1 MRVKKLSGLWYVA
14 TKINLLKEVGRGLSR
29 NHKAALIF
37 MTFTDMA
44 ALYRN
49 IGRPKKCTFIFC
61 ADHGVAKM
69 NVSAYPQKTTASMV
83 KNYLVDRGGAANA
96 FAKFAN
102 SELVVVDVGVDADIS
117 NLPDLVD
124 RKIARGTKNIAEGAA
139 MTRAQARKSIKIGKD
154 LTEKAIKAGC
164 NCFFIG
170 EMGIGNTTVASAI
183 TAAILDLPA
192 RKVTGRG
199 SNISDK
205 TFKNK
210 VKVVRQA
217 LKVNNPNSDDGI
229 DVLAK
234 VGGFEFGAMAGV
246 IIAAARHDCVVILDG
261 FNSTAA
267 ALIADTIEPGVCEN
281 LIASHVGREVGH
293 MPALQYLELPPMFRL
308 NLALGE
314 AVGSSIASRILDRI
328 VYVYVCG
335 PDADFDGDLEDFRD
349 IDEGEILSRFLED
362 LDIGNAEHFDNAEDF
377 QEYLEQQLGDVHIE
391 EVDLDFQI
399 SDDQRLQSFEP
410 PFSVNTFNVP
420 RSYPMLVRS
429 MANSGEEAV
438 KATDKTFDF
447 YLKTMPKLHFK
458 AMDKCRERFN
468 NLTKPRESLGLLE
481 DIAIQI
487 AGIMNVNLPTNNLRH
502 AALSFTNSEN
512 TPSEEQKTYHPHQK
526 GTRRNVSMDF
536 SMTTRTFAM
545 KVFMGI
551 VDPKADPTVAF
562 NFGRNLA
569 EEISFS
575 IPIVALTELSDWN
588 FDKLDEKF
596 AKALLKKNGDLKVPP
611 EDLLNSVPKKF
622 RCLTS
627 AIIGAIIAAAHNS
640 TLIVIDCGAVEII
653 ARYLEAMCPE
663 IRPFLLYA
671 TKLIN
676 YHFAP
681 GMRIGFD
688 GEISCIGVEI
698 AEAALSA
705 LNDMKTFSETKV
717 DTAID

>member
-1 MRVKKLSGLWYVA
+1 
-14 TKINLLKEVGRGLSR
+14 
-29 NHKAALIF
+29 

-44 ALYRN
+44 ALYRS

-69 NVSAYPQKTTASMV
+69 DVSAYPQKTTASMV
-83 KNYLVDRGGAANA
+83 KNYLVDKGGAANA
-96 FAKFAN
+96 FAKFTN
-102 SELVVVDVGVDADIS
+102 SELVVVDVGVDADLS
-117 NLPDLVD
+117 DLPDLVD
-124 RKIARGTKNIAEGAA
+124 RKIARGTKNIAEGPA

-154 LTEKAIKAGC
+154 LAEKAIKEGY
-164 NCFFIG
+164 NCFLIG

-183 TAAILDLPA
+183 TSAVLSTSP
-192 RKVTGRG
+192 RRVTGRG

-205 TFKNK
+205 KWRRK
-210 VKVVRQA
+210 VKIVQQA
-217 LKVNNPNSDDGI
+217 LHVNDYIDDDGLDI
-229 DVLAK
+229 LTRL
-234 VGGFEFGAMAGV
+234 GGFEFGAMAGV
-246 IIAAARHDCVVILDG
+246 IIAAAQHECIVILDG

-267 ALIADTIEPGVCEN
+267 ALIAELIEPGVREN
-281 LIASHVGREVGH
+281 LIASHVGRESGH
-293 MPALQYLELPPMFRL
+293 MPALQYLELPPLFTL

-314 AVGSSIASRILDRI
+314 AIGSSIASRILDRI

-335 PDADFDGDLEDFRD
+335 PDADFDGDLDDFREED
-349 IDEGEILSRFLED
+349 ESDMISQLLENLNIDGANQFE
-362 LDIGNAEHFDNAEDF
+362 NMEDF
-377 QEYLEQQLGDVHIE
+377 QEFLENNFGENLQVE
-391 EVDLDFQI
+391 EVELDFQI
-399 SDDQRLQSFEP
+399 SDDQRLESFIP
-410 PFSVNTFNVP
+410 PFSVTDFNVP

-429 MANSGEEAV
+429 MKNDGEEAIS
-438 KATDKTFDF
+438 ATDKTFDF
-447 YLKTMPKLHFK
+447 YLKSMPKLHLK
-458 AMDKCRERFN
+458 AMDKCRERFD
-468 NLTKPRESLGLLE
+468 NLTKPRGSLGYLE
-481 DIAIQI
+481 DIAAQI
-487 AGIMNVNLPTNNLRH
+487 AGITNVNLPTNNLRH
-502 AALSFTNSEN
+502 AALGFTNVEN
-512 TPSEEQKTYHPHQK
+512 TPSEDQKIYRPQQQ

-536 SMTTRTFAM
+536 SMTARTFAM
-545 KVFMGI
+545 KIFMGI

-575 IPIVALTELSDWN
+575 MPIIALTELSDWN
-588 FDKLDEKF
+588 FDKIDEKF
-596 AKALLKKNGDLKVPP
+596 AKVLLKKNGDLKVSP
-611 EDLLNSVPKKF
+611 ENLLNVVPKKF

-688 GEISCIGVEI
+688 GEVSCIGVEI
-698 AEAALSA
+698 VEAALSA
-705 LNDMKTFSETKV
+705 LNDMKTFSETNVETAV
-717 DTAID
+717 D

>member
-1 MRVKKLSGLWYVA
+1 
-14 TKINLLKEVGRGLSR
+14 
-29 NHKAALIF
+29 

-44 ALYRN
+44 ELYRS
-49 IGRPKKCTFIFC
+49 IGRTKKCTFIFC

-83 KNYLVDRGGAANA
+83 KNYLVDKGGAANA

-117 NLPDLVD
+117 NLPNIVD
-124 RKIARGTKNIAEGAA
+124 RKIARGTKNIAEGPA
-139 MTRAQARKSIKIGKD
+139 MTRTQARKSIKIGRE
-154 LTEKAIKAGC
+154 LAEKAIKAGC
-164 NCFFIG
+164 NCFLIG

-183 TAAILDLPA
+183 TAAILEVNP
-192 RKVTGRG
+192 RIVTGRG

-205 TFKNK
+205 KYKNK
-210 VKVVRQA
+210 LKIIRQA
-217 LKVNNPNSDDGI
+217 LKINAPDSADAI

-246 IIAAARHDCVVILDG
+246 ILAAAKHNCVVILDG
-261 FNSTAA
+261 FNTAAA
-267 ALIADTIEPGVCEN
+267 ALIADCMTPEVLDN
-281 LIASHVGREVGH
+281 LIASHVGREPGH
-293 MPALQYLELPPMFRL
+293 MPALNYLEVPPILTL

-314 AVGSSIASRILDRI
+314 AIGSSIVAHILDRI
-328 VYVYVCG
+328 VYVSICG
-335 PDADFDGDLEDFRD
+335 PNADFDGDLDDFRD
-349 IDEGEILSRFLED
+349 EDESEIISRLLEKM
-362 LDIGNAEHFDNAEDF
+362 DIGDIGQFEHIEDF
-377 QEYLEQQLGDVHIE
+377 QNFLDENFGDDIKVE
-391 EVDLDFQI
+391 EVELDFQI
-399 SDDQRLQSFEP
+399 SDDQRLESFEP
-410 PFSVNTFNVP
+410 PFSVNDYNVP

-429 MANSGEEAV
+429 MQNENEEV
-438 KATDKTFDF
+438 IKATDRTFDF

-458 AMDKCRERFN
+458 AMDKCREYLN
-468 NLTKPRESLGLLE
+468 SLTKPRESLGLLE

-487 AGIMNVNLPTNNLRH
+487 AGITNTDLPTNNLRH
-502 AALSFTNSEN
+502 AALAFTNSEN
-512 TPSEEQKTYHPHQK
+512 TPSEEEKIYRPQKI
-526 GTRRNVSMDF
+526 GTRRNISMDF

-545 KVFMGI
+545 KIFMGI

-575 IPIVALTELSDWN
+575 IPIIALTELSDWQ
-588 FDKLDEKF
+588 FDRLDEKF
-596 AKALLKKNGDLKVPP
+596 ARALLKKNGDLKVPP
-611 EDLLNSVPKKF
+611 ENFLNVVPKKF

-640 TLIVIDCGAVEII
+640 TLIVIDCGVVEII

-676 YHFAP
+676 YHFNP
-681 GMRIGFD
+681 NDRIGFD
-688 GEISCIGVEI
+688 GEIACIGVEI

-705 LNDMKTFSETKV
+705 LNEMKTFAETNV
-717 DTAID
+717 DTALE

>member
-1 MRVKKLSGLWYVA
+1 
-14 TKINLLKEVGRGLSR
+14 
-29 NHKAALIF
+29 

-44 ALYRN
+44 ELYRS
-49 IGRPKKCTFIFC
+49 IGRTKKCTFIFC

-83 KNYLVDRGGAANA
+83 KNYLVDKGGAANA

-117 NLPDLVD
+117 NLPNIVD
-124 RKIARGTKNIAEGAA
+124 RKIARGTKNIAEGPA
-139 MTRAQARKSIKIGKD
+139 MTRTQARKSIKIGRE
-154 LTEKAIKAGC
+154 LAEKAIKAGC
-164 NCFFIG
+164 NCFLIG

-183 TAAILDLPA
+183 TAAILEVNP
-192 RKVTGRG
+192 RIVTGRG

-205 TFKNK
+205 KYKNK
-210 VKVVRQA
+210 LKIIRQA
-217 LKVNNPNSDDGI
+217 LKINAPDSEDAI

-246 IIAAARHDCVVILDG
+246 ILAAAKHNCVVILDG
-261 FNSTAA
+261 FNTAAA
-267 ALIADTIEPGVCEN
+267 ALIADHMTPEVLDN
-281 LIASHVGREVGH
+281 LIASHVGREPGH
-293 MPALQYLELPPMFRL
+293 MPALNYLEVPPILTL

-314 AVGSSIASRILDRI
+314 AIGSSIVAHILDRI
-328 VYVYVCG
+328 VYVSICG
-335 PDADFDGDLEDFRD
+335 PDADFDGDLDDFRD
-349 IDEGEILSRFLED
+349 EDESEIISRLLEKM
-362 LDIGNAEHFDNAEDF
+362 DIGDIGQFEHIEDF
-377 QEYLEQQLGDVHIE
+377 QDFLDENFGDDIKVE
-391 EVDLDFQI
+391 EVELDFQI
-399 SDDQRLQSFEP
+399 SDDQRLESFEP
-410 PFSVNTFNVP
+410 PFSVNDYNVP

-429 MANSGEEAV
+429 MQNENEEV
-438 KATDKTFDF
+438 IKATDRTFDF

-458 AMDKCRERFN
+458 AMDKCREYLN
-468 NLTKPRESLGLLE
+468 SLTKPRESLGLLE

-487 AGIMNVNLPTNNLRH
+487 AGITNTDLPTNNLRH
-502 AALSFTNSEN
+502 AALAFTNSEN
-512 TPSEEQKTYHPHQK
+512 TPSEEEKIYRPQKI

-536 SMTTRTFAM
+536 SMTARTFAM

-575 IPIVALTELSDWN
+575 IPIIALTELSDWQ
-588 FDKLDEKF
+588 FDRLDEKF
-596 AKALLKKNGDLKVPP
+596 ARALLKKNGDLKVPP
-611 EDLLNSVPKKF
+611 ENFLNVVPKKF

-640 TLIVIDCGAVEII
+640 TLIVIDCGVVEII

-676 YHFAP
+676 YHFNP
-681 GMRIGFD
+681 NDRIGFD
-688 GEISCIGVEI
+688 GEIACIGVEI

-705 LNDMKTFSETKV
+705 LNEMKTFAETNV
-717 DTAID
+717 DTALE

>member
-1 MRVKKLSGLWYVA
+1 
-14 TKINLLKEVGRGLSR
+14 
-29 NHKAALIF
+29 

-44 ALYRN
+44 ARYRS

-96 FAKFAN
+96 FAKFTN

-124 RKIARGTKNIAEGAA
+124 RKIARGTKNIAEGPA
-139 MTRAQARKSIKIGKD
+139 MTRLQARKSIKIGKD
-154 LTEKAIKAGC
+154 LTEKAIKKGY
-164 NCFFIG
+164 NCFLIG
-170 EMGIGNTTVASAI
+170 EMGIANTTVASAI
-183 TAAILDLPA
+183 TAAILYSTP

-205 TFKNK
+205 KFKNK
-210 VKVVRQA
+210 LKVVRQA
-217 LKVNNPNSDDGI
+217 LKVNDPNPEDGI

-246 IIAAARHDCVVILDG
+246 IIAAARHDCIVILDG

-267 ALIADTIEPGVCEN
+267 ALIADAIEPGVCEN
-281 LIASHVGREVGH
+281 LIASNISREVGH
-293 MPALQYLELPPMFRL
+293 LAALQYLELPPMFNL
-308 NLALGE
+308 NIALGE
-314 AVGSSIASRILDRI
+314 AIGSSIASRILDRI

-335 PDADFDGDLEDFRD
+335 PDADFDGNLDDFREE
-349 IDEGEILSRFLED
+349 DEGEMISRLLEKM
-362 LDIGNAEHFDNAEDF
+362 DIGNIDRFEQIEDF
-377 QEYLEQQLGDVHIE
+377 EEYLSSQFGDIKVE
-391 EVDLDFQI
+391 EVELDFQI
-399 SDDQRLQSFEP
+399 SDDQRLESFEP
-410 PFSVNTFNVP
+410 PFSVSTFNVP

-429 MANSGEEAV
+429 MKNDGEEV
-438 KATDKTFDF
+438 IKATDKTFDF
-447 YLKTMPKLHFK
+447 YLKTMPKLHFN

-487 AGIMNVNLPTNNLRH
+487 AGITNENLPTNNLRH
-502 AALSFTNSEN
+502 AALAFTNSEN
-512 TPSEEQKTYHPHQK
+512 TPSEEEKVYRPQKK

-536 SMTTRTFAM
+536 SMTARTFAM
-545 KVFMGI
+545 KIFMGI

-575 IPIVALTELSDWN
+575 IPIIALTELSDWN

-596 AKALLKKNGDLKVPP
+596 SKALLKKNGDLKVPP

-663 IRPFLLYA
+663 IRPFLLYT

-676 YHFAP
+676 YNFAP
-681 GMRIGFD
+681 GMRLGFD

-717 DTAID
+717 DKAID

>member
-1 MRVKKLSGLWYVA
+1 
-14 TKINLLKEVGRGLSR
+14 
-29 NHKAALIF
+29 

-44 ALYRN
+44 ALYRS
-49 IGRPKKCTFIFC
+49 IGQTKKCTFIFC

-69 NVSAYPQKTTASMV
+69 NVSAYPQKTTASMI
-83 KNYLVDRGGAANA
+83 KNYLIDKGGAANA

-117 NLPDLVD
+117 NLPDIVD
-124 RKIARGTKNIAEGAA
+124 RKIAYGTKNIAEGPA
-139 MTRAQARKSIKIGKD
+139 MTRAQARKSIKVGKE
-154 LTEKAIKAGC
+154 LAEKAIKAGF
-164 NCFFIG
+164 NCFLIG
-170 EMGIGNTTVASAI
+170 EMGIGNTTIASAI
-183 TAAILDLPA
+183 TSTILDLNP

-205 TFKNK
+205 KFNK
-210 VKVVRQA
+210 KVRTIRQA
-217 LKVNNPNSDDGI
+217 LKVNAPDSNDAI
-229 DVLAK
+229 DILSK

-246 IIAAARHDCVVILDG
+246 ILAAAKNDCLVILDG

-267 ALIADTIEPGVCEN
+267 ALLADLINPNICEN
-281 LIASHVGREVGH
+281 LIASHVGREPGH
-293 MPALQYLELPPMFRL
+293 LPALQYLNLPPLLTL

-314 AVGSSIASRILDRI
+314 AIGSSIAAHILDRI

-335 PDADFDGDLEDFRD
+335 PNADFDGDLDDFKD
-349 IDEGEILSRFLED
+349 IDESELIANLLESMD
-362 LDIGNAEHFDNAEDF
+362 LGDIGHFKDMEDF
-377 QEYLEQQLGDVHIE
+377 QDYLESNFGDDLKVE
-391 EVDLDFQI
+391 EVELDFQI
-399 SDDQRLQSFEP
+399 SDDHRLSKFIP
-410 PFSVNTFNVP
+410 PFSVNDYNIP

-429 MANSGEEAV
+429 MENDSEETI
-438 KATDKTFDF
+438 KATDRTFDF

-468 NLTKPRESLGLLE
+468 SLTKPRESLGLLE

-487 AGIMNVNLPTNNLRH
+487 AGITNENLPTNNLRH
-502 AALSFTNSEN
+502 AALAFTNSEN
-512 TPSEEQKTYHPHQK
+512 TPSEEQKTYRPQME

-536 SMTTRTFAM
+536 SMTARTFAM
-545 KVFMGI
+545 KIFMGI

-575 IPIVALTELSDWN
+575 MPIIAMTELSDWR
-588 FDKLDEKF
+588 FDKIDEKF
-596 AKALLKKNGDLKVPP
+596 AKVLLKKNGDLKVPP
-611 EDLLNSVPKKF
+611 ENLLNVVPKKF

-627 AIIGAIIAAAHNS
+627 AIIGALIAAAHNS
-640 TLIVIDCGAVEII
+640 TLIVVDCGAIEII

-663 IRPFLLYA
+663 IRPFILHA

-676 YHFAP
+676 YNFDP

-688 GEISCIGVEI
+688 GEVACIGVEI

-705 LNDMKTFSETKV
+705 LNDMKTFSETNV
-717 DTAID
+717 DRAID

>member
-1 MRVKKLSGLWYVA
+1 
-14 TKINLLKEVGRGLSR
+14 
-29 NHKAALIF
+29 

-44 ALYRN
+44 ALYRS

-96 FAKFAN
+96 FAKFTN
-102 SELVVVDVGVDADIS
+102 SELVIVDVGVDADIS
-117 NLPDLVD
+117 NLPNIVD
-124 RKIARGTKNIAEGAA
+124 RKIARGTKNIAEGPA

-164 NCFFIG
+164 NCFLIG
-170 EMGIGNTTVASAI
+170 EMGIANTTVAAAI
-183 TAAILDLPA
+183 TATMLGLTP

-199 SNISDK
+199 SNISDEK
-205 TFKNK
+205 FKHK
-210 VKVVRQA
+210 LKVVRQI
-217 LKVNNPNSDDGI
+217 LKANAPNPGDGI
-229 DVLAK
+229 DVLTK

-246 IIAAARHDCVVILDG
+246 IIAAARHNCVVILDG
-261 FNSTAA
+261 FNSAAA
-267 ALIADTIEPGVCEN
+267 ALIAVAIEPGVRDY
-281 LIASHVGREVGH
+281 LIASHIGREVGH
-293 MPALQYLELPPMFRL
+293 LHALQYLELPPLFNL

-314 AVGSSIASRILDRI
+314 AIGSSIASRILDRI

-335 PDADFDGDLEDFRD
+335 PDADFKGNLDDFRD
-349 IDEGEILSRFLED
+349 EDEGALLSDLLEKM
-362 LDIGNAEHFDNAEDF
+362 DIGNLERFERFEDL
-377 QEYLEQQLGDVHIE
+377 QEYVESQFGDVQIE
-391 EVDLDFQI
+391 EVELDFQI
-399 SDDQRLQSFEP
+399 SDDQRLESFEP
-410 PFSVNTFNVP
+410 PFSVSDFNVP

-429 MANSGEEAV
+429 MVNSGEEMI

-447 YLKTMPKLHFK
+447 YLNTMPKLHLK
-458 AMDKCRERFN
+458 AMDKCREHFDS
-468 NLTKPRESLGLLE
+468 LTKPRGSLGLLE

-487 AGIMNVNLPTNNLRH
+487 AGITNENLPTNNLRH
-502 AALSFTNSEN
+502 AALAFTNSEN
-512 TPSEEQKTYHPHQK
+512 TPSEEQKIYRPHQK
-526 GTRRNVSMDF
+526 GARRNVSMDF

-575 IPIVALTELSDWN
+575 IPIIALTELSDWN

-653 ARYLEAMCPE
+653 ARYLETMCPE

-717 DTAID
+717 DNAIDREQGVGNR